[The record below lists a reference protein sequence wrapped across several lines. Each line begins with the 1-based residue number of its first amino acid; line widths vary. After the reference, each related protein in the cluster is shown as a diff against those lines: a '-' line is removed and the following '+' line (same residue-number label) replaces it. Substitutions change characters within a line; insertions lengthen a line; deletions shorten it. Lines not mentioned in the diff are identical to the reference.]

1 MVCYCSHPQPL
12 FFLDIF
18 INISKMQEN
27 TGKYSPSILRAKY
40 LEICTPRWG
49 GFLCVLNAQHE
60 RMRRLSGAWAGGT
73 ARPQQVEPARPP
85 GERNGPASKADVFRR
100 GSPSLTWGVIF
111 STKEGG
117 LCGDGMRDPQ
127 TFTEPGGREVWGG

>member
-1 MVCYCSHPQPL
+1 MCLECTARANASA
-12 FFLDIF
+12 
-18 INISKMQEN
+18 
-27 TGKYSPSILRAKY
+27 LRC
-40 LEICTPRWG
+40 LG
-49 GFLCVLNAQHE
+49 
-60 RMRRLSGAWAGGT
+60 RRT
-73 ARPQQVEPARPP
+73 ARPQQVESARPP

-127 TFTEPGGREVWGG
+127 TLTEPGGQEVWGG